1 MALGHEARGEMTKS
15 EYQELVEFLTGRLS
29 SIDSKVEA
37 LREEEA

>member
-1 MALGHEARGEMTKS
+1 MTQS
-15 EYQELVEFLTGRLS
+15 EYQELVEFLTRRLR

>member
-1 MALGHEARGEMTKS
+1 MTQS
-15 EYQELVEFLTGRLS
+15 EYQELVEFLTRRLS